1 MIYKKKDRGEYKEYK
16 LYMVLEF
23 MLEVPKALK
32 KNQKL
37 TEDMNLRTIA
47 YQMLTG
53 LAYLHSKFI
62 FHRVIL

>member
-32 KNQKL
+32 KNQNL
-37 TEDMNLRTIA
+37 T
-47 YQMLTG
+47 
-53 LAYLHSKFI
+53 
-62 FHRVIL
+62 